1 LAESDFVGQGQRIKN
16 IWAVMLTHFGD
27 FCVSGIKVYVF
38 KINTAHLFTLMAEV
52 GDVEI
57 QSVGYANPQQLNAW
71 M

>member
-1 LAESDFVGQGQRIKN
+1 
-16 IWAVMLTHFGD
+16 MLTHFGD
-27 FCVSGIKVYVF
+27 FCVSGIKDLDY
-38 KINTAHLFTLMAEV
+38 KSHTAHLLSLMAEV